1 MNEREA
7 IKYLVLKR
15 AQLERRYGPRRAGDT
30 NLYIHA
36 LDVAI
41 GALAASVMILEG
53 GKEDEREDHQVGCRG
68 LEKVRL

>member
-1 MNEREA
+1 MSEREA
-7 IKYLVLKR
+7 LELLRLKR
-15 AQLERRYGPRRAGDT
+15 AQLERRYGPRRARDT

-53 GKEDEREDHQVGCRG
+53 GTKDERKDHQVASG
-68 LEKVRL
+68 

>member
-1 MNEREA
+1 MSEQEA
-7 IKYLVLKR
+7 IRYLALKR
-15 AQLERRYGPRRAGDT
+15 AQLERRYGPRRARDT

-53 GKEDEREDHQVGCRG
+53 GTEDERKDNR
-68 LEKVRL
+68 LEARRV

>member
-1 MNEREA
+1 MSEQEA
-7 IKYLVLKR
+7 IRYLALKR
-15 AQLERRYGPRRAGDT
+15 AQLERRYGPRRARDT

-53 GKEDEREDHQVGCRG
+53 GTEDEREGHQVASGQV
-68 LEKVRL
+68 EAVRL

>member
-1 MNEREA
+1 MSEQEA
-7 IKYLVLKR
+7 IRYLVLKR
-15 AQLERRYGPRRAGDT
+15 AQLERRYGPRRARDT

-53 GKEDEREDHQVGCRG
+53 GEHERESHQVGCREM
-68 LEKVRL
+68 EKIRL